1 MAVRNSINIKL
12 FAFLVI
18 ANLVI
23 FQSFAYSSDTER
35 VTIVDTDMGLDDV
48 RAIFALLADSAIA
61 TRAIITVEGS
71 ASIGK
76 GTDNLIGLLEE
87 FGAGEVLV
95 YRGAGYPDIDPP
107 PWRGTANSLAG
118 NPFPPPRVMTAAEGG
133 PDRLHAL
140 VADSHEEITDLALGP
155 LRNLALLEEHHPG
168 SVSDLGAVWMPVSIK
183 NGTIDAWNLSCDVQ
197 SAAAVIENARSVVL
211 VDITAVRTAI
221 DAATTLDSVHGSSVA
236 ARWISGHAGSLGP
249 HLMIYDEL
257 AVLALLR
264 PDMLQTDPERYS
276 LAVPES
282 GELHLEQVPDGN
294 IRVVSFVDHT
304 AAAEELVHLW
314 EREHETH
321 HDHLHLVTVE
331 PSVFIKAFHGHL
343 GPYLVLGYRMG
354 RMALTELDSPGHFGL
369 SVVVHSV
376 LEPPK
381 SCLIDGIQLGSGCTL
396 GKRNIEVT
404 GTGGPAFAVFTDD
417 HGLEVTIGLRRNVPA
432 LIGRLI
438 EESGVEEAGTEIM
451 EMSADKLFEITRP
464 ASPPAP

>member
-1 MAVRNSINIKL
+1 MRNPFNIKL
-12 FAFLVI
+12 FAFLFI

-23 FQSFAYSSDTER
+23 LQSFAYSSDTEH

-48 RAIFALLADSAIA
+48 RAILALLADSEIA
-61 TRAIITVEGS
+61 PRAIITVEGS

-87 FGAGEVLV
+87 FGAGEVHV
-95 YRGAGYPDIDPP
+95 YRGAGYPDIEPP

-118 NPFPPPRVMTAAEGG
+118 NPFPPPRAMTAAEGG

-140 VADSHEEITDLALGP
+140 VADSHEEVTYLALGP
-155 LRNLALLEEHHPG
+155 LRNLALLEKRHPG
-168 SVSDLGAVWMPVSIK
+168 SVSSLDAVWMPVSIK
-183 NGTIDAWNLSCDVQ
+183 NGKIDAWNLSFDIQ
-197 SAAAVIENARSVVL
+197 SAAVVIENARSVVL
-211 VDITAVRTAI
+211 VDITAARTTI

-257 AVLALLR
+257 AVLALMR
-264 PDMLQTDPERYS
+264 PGMLQTDPERYS
-276 LAVPES
+276 LAVPEN
-282 GELHLEQVPDGN
+282 GELHLEQAPDGN
-294 IRVVSFVDHT
+294 IRVARFFDHA

-314 EREHETH
+314 EREHETR
-321 HDHLHLVTVE
+321 HDHLHLETVE
-331 PSVFIKAFHGHL
+331 PSAFIKAFHGHL

-354 RMALTELDSPGHFGL
+354 KMALSELDSPGHFGL

-404 GTGGPAFAVFTDD
+404 GMDGPAYAVFTND
-417 HGLEVTIGLRRNVPA
+417 HGLEVTIRLREDVPG

-438 EESGVEEAGTEIM
+438 EESGVEQAGTEIM
-451 EMSADKLFEITRP
+451 DMSSDDLFEITRP
-464 ASPPAP
+464 ASPPVP